1 MAQSAPLFT
10 LEMKEEIRKKGQ
22 TKDLPTHC
30 ESTIY
35 RFFFP
40 SLRMISEF
48 VGKLE
53 ESKRQVTNGEG
64 KWRGL

>member
-22 TKDLPTHC
+22 TKDLSTHC
-30 ESTIY
+30 ESTINS
-35 RFFFP
+35 FFFL

-53 ESKRQVTNGEG
+53 ESKR
-64 KWRGL
+64 